1 MRFFTV
7 SVAFNV
13 LLQAREMG
21 VNLKDQQK
29 REAELRRQLELQPPL
44 PDSDDEFIATSA
56 APSASSSSA
65 AASMAAAGSDIL
77 DKAGDFFK
85 NIKAPVAMF
94 SSEPSTSAAPIP
106 ATRVAAAA
114 VASSAQ
120 SKHPNQ
126 DPLPPSSTPGL
137 QDFQRKSLRIPGAAD
152 AKAAGAGEKVVRPL
166 SFAPS
171 AKQPVEA
178 RGAKPDFLTPP
189 PPPQAPERS
198 VSDPPDSSSIFS
210 VEYAAP
216 SLPYRCSLGVTP
228 SQVCNV

>member
-1 MRFFTV
+1 
-7 SVAFNV
+7 
-13 LLQAREMG
+13 MG

-29 REAELRRQLELQPPL
+29 REAELRRKLELQPPL

-85 NIKAPVAMF
+85 NIKAPVTMF

-106 ATRVAAAA
+106 ATRVASAAA
-114 VASSAQ
+114 ASSAQ
-120 SKHPNQ
+120 PKHPNQ

-171 AKQPVEA
+171 TKQPVEA

-189 PPPQAPERS
+189 PPQAPERT
-198 VSDPPDSSSIFS
+198 VSASASEPPDSSSMFS
-210 VEYAAP
+210 VEYASPPPPP
-216 SLPYRCSLGVTP
+216 SLPPLPLQPGCHPLTGL
-228 SQVCNV
+228 